1 MRSLLVAMFVLLGSV
16 SAAQAEVNV
25 GISIGINMPVYPH
38 LTVVPGYPVYYD
50 PDADGNYFFYDGQY
64 WVYDDDNWYAS
75 DWYNGPW
82 VAVEPFYVPVYV
94 LRVPVRYYRRPPV
107 YFSAWRRD
115 APPRWGEHWGPSWEQ
130 RRNGWDHWDRRSVPH
145 AAPLPTY
152 QRQYSGERY
161 PRDTVQ
167 QRSLGAQNYRY
178 QPRDPVAQHVQQRIN
193 STRSDNQSRDQS
205 RDQSHDQSNNRMRNE
220 PQPQKPAR
228 QQPTPTPRPPAIEQ
242 QHRQQNQPAQRDNQ
256 PERRQQ
262 PMPERT
268 GPAPSQRPQIEPR
281 DKGREQPPATRDM
294 GRERGNKEHDD
305 RGDDRH

>member
-1 MRSLLVAMFVLLGSV
+1 MRALVIAMFVLLSSV
-16 SAAQAEVNV
+16 SAARAEVHV
-25 GISIGINMPVYPH
+25 GINIGINMPVYPH
-38 LTVVPGYPVYYD
+38 LTVVPRYPVYYD

-75 DWYNGPW
+75 SWYNGPW
-82 VAVEPFYVPVYV
+82 VLVEPFYVPVYV

-115 APPRWGEHWGPSWEQ
+115 APPRWGEHWGRDWEQ
-130 RRNGWDHWDRRSVPH
+130 RRNGWDPWDRRSVPH

-161 PRDTVQ
+161 PHDVTQ

-193 STRSDNQSRDQS
+193 SARPDVQSHEQP
-205 RDQSHDQSNNRMRNE
+205 RDQSHNQMRNDAP
-220 PQPQKPAR
+220 PQRSSR
-228 QQPTPTPRPPAIEQ
+228 QQPTSQQREIEQ
-242 QHRQQNQPAQRDNQ
+242 QHRQQNPPRQRDYE

-262 PMPERT
+262 PMPERAQ
-268 GPAPSQRPQIEPR
+268 PSPSQRPQSESHDR
-281 DKGREQPPATRDM
+281 GDRGDRGREDPSATRGM
-294 GRERGNKEHDD
+294 GRERGNKDHGD